1 MKTKIKSL
9 VSFQRVVA
17 FLVLAFLVFLGLSNP
32 LGAQTFTQG
41 YGTDSP
47 VQKGMIVR
55 LHPDDSSKIQP
66 LSFADQDKMLGVIVD
81 PNDAAVT
88 LSGDGKKV
96 FVATIGRYEVLVS
109 NQNGE
114 IKPGDYLTISA
125 YSGVGMKAG
134 TSEPIVVGR
143 ATDSFDGINKVVG
156 VAKIKDSGGVE
167 KEIKFGRIVTDI
179 TVSRNP
185 LLKAEEPDLPGYLKK
200 ISEAI
205 AGKPVETK
213 RVYMGMA
220 IFVITTL
227 VAGTL
232 MVSGVRN
239 GLISIGR
246 NPLSKKSI
254 VRGMIQVII
263 TALTIFVLGIFGVYL
278 LLRI

>member
-1 MKTKIKSL
+1 MKTKIKKAVSL
-9 VSFQRVVA
+9 QRILALVGLALLVV
-17 FLVLAFLVFLGLSNP
+17 LGLSNP

-41 YGTDSP
+41 YGVDGP

-55 LHPDDSSKIQP
+55 LHPDDSTKVRP
-66 LSFADQDKMLGVIVD
+66 LTMADQDKMLGVIVD

-88 LSGDGKKV
+88 LSGDGEKV
-96 FVATIGRYEVLVS
+96 FVATTGRYEVLVS
-109 NQNGE
+109 DQNGE
-114 IKPGDYLTISA
+114 IKAEDYLTIS
-125 YSGVGMKAG
+125 SHNGVGMKAG
-134 TSEPIVVGR
+134 TAEPIVVGR
-143 ATDSFDGINKVVG
+143 ATEDFDAVNKVVG
-156 VAKIKDSGGVE
+156 VTKIKDSSGAE
-167 KEIKFGRIVTDI
+167 REIKFGRIVTDI

-200 ISEAI
+200 ISEAV
-205 AGKPVETK
+205 AGKPVEAK
-213 RVYMGMA
+213 RVYMGLV
-220 IFVITTL
+220 IFVITTI
-227 VAGTL
+227 VATIL
-232 MVSGVRN
+232 IISGVRN